1 MAAEPTIRIKV
12 KNAGDQLPPDDKAV
26 SYPASM
32 TITQL
37 RNELGTNL
45 QVYKASKYCRGA
57 MTLAELGCVDNT
69 CLTLVD
75 TNKKQKDRRDK
86 KKLARIMLE
95 TQTAELVGA
104 MSAESG
110 ATLETQTAELVG
122 AMSAESG
129 ATQQLITDR
138 TADLGAHIDETF
150 NLFSINMHQNM
161 KPRPG
166 VVDRI
171 REFNS
176 SKYATRD
183 LADCLLDLGKT
194 PPGTKFD
201 RAVALA
207 QLEDQVAVDMCMQNI
222 KDRGPA
228 YTAAAECRKCA
239 ANAMAVVELD

>member
-86 KKLARIMLE
+86 KKLARTM
-95 TQTAELVGA
+95 
-104 MSAESG
+104 
-110 ATLETQTAELVG
+110 LETQTAELVG

-183 LADCLLDLGKT
+183 LADCLPDLGKT

-239 ANAMAVVELD
+239 ANAMAVLELD